1 MFKLIKQINDTN
13 VDNELMDEGIVLTIM
28 SLASVNETEY
38 NDDSDMDVCDAGCVR
53 SMYLE

>member
-28 SLASVNETEY
+28 SLASVNEKEY